1 MLNPDSPPDQ
11 PFDLQDTV
19 DNSTVL
25 RWALTGASQDG
36 DAASAIYGTILA
48 ASILI
53 ASFGTPLEIFLSVIG
68 TGFVFWLA
76 HAHVSLIRRIVR
88 DGQTIER
95 RDVMLSLTEEW
106 PLVQAS
112 LSPAAPMLLA
122 MLGIISAE
130 TAANLGILICF
141 IGLIAWGIV
150 VSRAANLSRSASIF
164 AIGVNVGL
172 GLLLVLLKAILH

>member
-1 MLNPDSPPDQ
+1 MINPNSPPDQ
-11 PFDLQDTV
+11 PLDLQ
-19 DNSTVL
+19 STVEDSRAL

-36 DAASAIYGTILA
+36 DAASAVYGTILA

-68 TGFVFWLA
+68 TGLVFWLA
-76 HAHVSLIRRIVR
+76 HAHVSLMRRIVR
-88 DGQTIER
+88 DGQTIKR
-95 RDVMLSLTEEW
+95 RDVVRTLTEEW

-112 LSPAAPMLLA
+112 LSPAAPLILA
-122 MLGIISAE
+122 MVGIISAE
-130 TAANLGILICF
+130 TAADLGILICF

-150 VSRAANLSRSASIF
+150 VARAAKLSQRASIF
-164 AIGVNVGL
+164 AVGVNVGL